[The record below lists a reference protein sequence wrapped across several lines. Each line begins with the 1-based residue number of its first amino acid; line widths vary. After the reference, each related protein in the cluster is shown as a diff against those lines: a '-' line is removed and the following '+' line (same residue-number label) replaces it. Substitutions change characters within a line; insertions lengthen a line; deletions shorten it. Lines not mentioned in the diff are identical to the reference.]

1 MSVCNEPT
9 LEVVISSIKSSEMRI
24 PINLANSLTT
34 IFGTVPTIGSACA
47 ERKRVRMRERQRKR
61 ERKKE
66 RERQREKERKSDRQ
80 RGRERQRDTE
90 YENAPKP
97 LKAELD

>member
-9 LEVVISSIKSSEMRI
+9 LEVVVSSIKSSEMRI

-47 ERKRVRMRERQRKR
+47 ERKRVRMRERQRKK

-66 RERQREKERKSDRQ
+66 RERETERERKKERQ
-80 RGRERQRDTE
+80 TERQRETE
-90 YENAPKP
+90 RHRI
-97 LKAELD
+97 

>member
-47 ERKRVRMRERQRKR
+47 ERKRVRMRERDR

-66 RERQREKERKSDRQ
+66 RKKEREK
-80 RGRERQRDTE
+80 
-90 YENAPKP
+90 
-97 LKAELD
+97 